1 MQTKIYYL
9 NKYFPNNHF
18 WSEDKEIIETILAMI
33 QNGDDLDIRKVAEK
47 NYISASSIT
56 RLVKRSAC
64 ANYKEFIFQLKKSL
78 ERGNANSSDDYPYAI
93 FHATIDELDNFFQT
107 AFQSNKIYLYGEGFC
122 QFIVDYLHRKLLLQ
136 KIFPIDLNGVEIS
149 HVSDGSPYT
158 LFIFS
163 HSGENKNG
171 LQKIR
176 ECKEFGGQV
185 VAFTATENSSYTK
198 TADISFVVQNGHSHL
213 DFENS
218 HLNLFFGNSINLLEH
233 IIARTMNLAQKSC

>member
-1 MQTKIYYL
+1 MHAKIYYL

-18 WSEDKEIIETILAMI
+18 LKEDKEIIETILNMI
-33 QNGDDLDIRKVAEK
+33 RNKDDLDIRKVAEK

-64 ANYKEFIFQLKKSL
+64 SNYKEFIFQLKTSL
-78 ERGNANSSDDYPYAI
+78 ERGSAECSDSYPYSI
-93 FHATIDELDNFFQT
+93 FNADVTELDSFFQG
-107 AFQSNKIYLYGEGFC
+107 AFESGKIYLYGEGFC
-122 QFIVDYLHRKLLLQ
+122 QFIVDYLYRKLLLQ

-149 HVSDGSPYT
+149 HISDRTPYT
-158 LFIFS
+158 LLIFS

-176 ECKEFGGQV
+176 ECKEYGGQV

-198 TADISFVVQNGHSHL
+198 AADLSFIVQNGHSHR

-233 IIARTMNLAQKSC
+233 IIARTINHG